1 MRAIQHVI
9 DRGRI
14 RHVRRRETH
23 RVIADA
29 SIEGQRI
36 DPHLLGQVARLD
48 RGGASTDRIA
58 AELGISQP
66 LARHLQL
73 TSRDPAAPRPAAVLG

>member
-1 MRAIQHVI
+1 MRAIQHVV
-9 DRGRI
+9 DRSRLREI
-14 RHVRRRETH
+14 RHREKH

-36 DPHLLGQVARLD
+36 DPRLLSQAGRLD
-48 RGGASTDRIA
+48 RGGASTERIA
-58 AELGISQP
+58 AELGISLP

-73 TSRDPAAPRPAAVLG
+73 TSRDHGTTGPATTQA